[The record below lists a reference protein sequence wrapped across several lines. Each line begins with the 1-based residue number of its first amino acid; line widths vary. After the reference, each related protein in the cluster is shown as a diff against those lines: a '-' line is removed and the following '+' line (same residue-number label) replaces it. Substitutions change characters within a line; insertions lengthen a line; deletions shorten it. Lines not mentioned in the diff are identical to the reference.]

1 MEHRSGS
8 IGAPFNAGLDC
19 MGYPQRFFDPG
30 YVWHLTARCHNRDF
44 LLNQALY
51 RKLLTDTLFEN
62 QARYRVPVLNFTVT
76 SNHVHL
82 LVVSPSDKNAI
93 PEMMRDLG
101 SKVAAAYN
109 KKSDRKGSF
118 WERRY
123 HATAV
128 ESGEHLVRCS
138 LYIDTNMVRAKVVR
152 HPSEWKHGGYHEIVK
167 PKQRYKTVNLSELS
181 RLAGM
186 PDDPIFPEHYAGWVE
201 NVVRRGHLCRD
212 DVWTAELAVGSEKFV
227 DHVRRQSGYA
237 PILKDESNMLGEQP
251 APYGPQID
259 CGNMVEWRF

>member
-1 MEHRSGS
+1 MD
-8 IGAPFNAGLDC
+8 APINAGLEC

-44 LLNQALY
+44 LLSQVLY

-76 SNHVHL
+76 SNHIHL
-82 LVVSPSDKNAI
+82 LVVSPNDRDAI

-101 SKVAAAYN
+101 SKVAATYN

-128 ESGEHLVRCS
+128 ETGEHLVRCS
-138 LYIDTNMVRAKVVR
+138 LYIDTNMLRAGVVR

-186 PDDPIFPEHYAGWVE
+186 PDDPSFPEHYAGWVE
-201 NVVRRGHLCRD
+201 NVVKRGHLCRD
-212 DVWTAELAVGSEKFV
+212 DVWTAELAVGSAKFV

-237 PILKDESNMLGEQP
+237 PILKGESNMLGEQP
-251 APYGPQID
+251 APYGAQD
-259 CGNMVEWRF
+259 GGNMLEWGF